1 MIQKAFIPIFA
12 SIIVITILL
21 MSTYPKMIESQKHPE
36 IEILNFATDKNTY
49 SSYEDM
55 KISLLIK
62 SSKDLE
68 NVTIRVWGIK
78 PRNYAYI
85 NDSKIVNLKEGENE
99 ITFTEKTPYCTS
111 GCGGVYPG
119 PYDLNAEVWINGK
132 SVANS
137 TKTINLVKS

>member
-85 NDSKIVNLKEGENE
+85 NDSKIVNLKEGEN
-99 ITFTEKTPYCTS
+99 
-111 GCGGVYPG
+111 
-119 PYDLNAEVWINGK
+119 
-132 SVANS
+132 
-137 TKTINLVKS
+137 